1 VIDGIILAQAGTPG
15 IAGPDLMPSLWR
27 MVGALAVVLALLGG
41 LAWLLRRGH
50 LARRRS
56 TGMGI
61 ESAIS
66 LGERRSLVVV
76 SVEGRRLLVGL
87 APNHV
92 SLVTELGP
100 APFEE
105 ALAQASGSAGPAS
118 GSLSS

>member
-1 VIDGIILAQAGTPG
+1 VIDLVLAQGGAVGT
-15 IAGPDLMPSLWR
+15 AAPDLLPSLWR
-27 MVGALAVVLALLGG
+27 MLAALAVVLGLLGG
-41 LAWLLRRGH
+41 LAWLLRRGT
-50 LARRRS
+50 LIRRRG
-56 TGMGI
+56 TGMGV

-100 APFEE
+100 APFEQ
-105 ALAQASGSAGPAS
+105 ALSDASGGRAPHP
-118 GSLSS
+118 